1 MTNKLFNEKESL
13 DDLFKFLSIPGITGE
28 EEKIA
33 LAVKEDLIKSGVPE
47 KYIIFDNVHKEIPLP
62 TQVGNLI
69 VKLPG
74 TIKAERIMFSCHL
87 DTVPLCKGAI
97 PLLQGDK
104 IVPKD
109 NTALGGDNRTGVSAL
124 VTMIKSLIKNKIPH
138 GPITVLFTVREESGL
153 WGARKVN
160 IEDLGSPVRGYNI
173 DGGPIEEIVTGAI
186 GCDRWEAE
194 IFGKAEHAGLAP
206 EKGLSSTM
214 IASLALSD
222 AENKGWYGKV
232 VKGEKFGT
240 SNIGIFGGLN
250 GLSSGQSPNTVADY
264 TYIKGES
271 RSYNQSFVTDITD
284 AFEQSF
290 KKVCNS
296 YQNSE
301 GENAKLKFKRHT
313 DYYSFELKEK
323 EKVVTIAKEK
333 INNMG
338 FKSKLVSISGGFDAN
353 WLTKKNIPTIT
364 YGAGHNCCH
373 TTDEFVVIKDYYNA
387 CNLSL
392 LLAQDG

>member
-173 DGGPIEEIVTGAI
+173 DGGPVEEIVTGAV

-284 AFEQSF
+284 AFE
-290 KKVCNS
+290 
-296 YQNSE
+296 
-301 GENAKLKFKRHT
+301 
-313 DYYSFELKEK
+313 
-323 EKVVTIAKEK
+323 
-333 INNMG
+333 
-338 FKSKLVSISGGFDAN
+338 
-353 WLTKKNIPTIT
+353 
-364 YGAGHNCCH
+364 
-373 TTDEFVVIKDYYNA
+373 
-387 CNLSL
+387 
-392 LLAQDG
+392 

>member
-13 DDLFKFLSIPGITGE
+13 DDLLKFLSIPGITGE

-33 LAVKEDLIKSGVPE
+33 LAVKEDLLKSGVPE

-74 TIKAERIMFSCHL
+74 TIKADRIMFSCHL

-160 IEDLGSPVRGYNI
+160 IEDLGGPVRGYNI
-173 DGGPIEEIVTGAI
+173 DGGPIEEIITGAV

-214 IASLALSD
+214 IASLALAD

-232 VKGEKFGT
+232 EKGEKFGT

-290 KKVCNS
+290 KKICNS
-296 YQNSE
+296 YKNSD
-301 GENAKLKFKRHT
+301 GEKAKLKFKRHT
-313 DYYSFELKEK
+313 DYYSFELEEK

-333 INNMG
+333 IKKMG
-338 FKSKLVSISGGFDAN
+338 LKSKLVSISGGFDAN

-364 YGAGHNCCH
+364 YGAGHNFCH
-373 TTDEFVVIKDYYNA
+373 TTGEFVIIKDYYNA